1 MPYIEPPTTER
12 TVPPN
17 PELALRDAEDRL
29 LLANTWQRR
38 PGFYGWL
45 IATNH
50 KEIGVRKV
58 ITALVFFLLAGLLA
72 LMMRLQLA
80 VPENTLLGPDVYNQ
94 LFTTHGTAMM
104 FLFAVPVMEGMGLFL
119 VPLMVGTRHV
129 SFPRLLNFGYFVYL
143 FAGLILFTSLLLNIG
158 PDMGWF
164 AYVPLSG
171 PEYGIG
177 KRVDIWS
184 QMVTL
189 V

>member
-1 MPYIEPPTTER
+1 MPYIELPTAER
-12 TVPPN
+12 TLPPN
-17 PELALRDAEDRL
+17 SELALRDPEDRL
-29 LLANTWQRR
+29 LLANTWQRP

-50 KEIGVRKV
+50 KDIGVRKV
-58 ITALVFFLLAGLLA
+58 ITAVIFFLLAGVLA

-119 VPLMVGTRHV
+119 VPLMVGTRNV
-129 SFPRLLNFGYFVYL
+129 SFPRLLNFSYYVYL
-143 FAGLILFTSLLLNIG
+143 GAGVLLYVSLLLNTG

-164 AYVPLSG
+164 SYVPL
-171 PEYGIG
+171 
-177 KRVDIWS
+177 
-184 QMVTL
+184 
-189 V
+189 